1 MGCAVSGL
9 TWLCLRVEHCESL
22 KNSSELWLCTA
33 AYPSWASGPFFE
45 LLSPKDR
52 EVVWMGSEEPTCLS
66 WVQIISWN
74 KPELGKLFFSK
85 WLFPQEPD
93 PKAVGLCKS

>member
-1 MGCAVSGL
+1 MKVWKTPLSCGCALLPIPAGL
-9 TWLCLRVEHCESL
+9 QVL
-22 KNSSELWLCTA
+22 
-33 AYPSWASGPFFE
+33 FFE

-66 WVQIISWN
+66 WVQIMSWN

>member
-1 MGCAVSGL
+1 MKVWKIPVSCGCALLPIPAGL
-9 TWLCLRVEHCESL
+9 QAL
-22 KNSSELWLCTA
+22 
-33 AYPSWASGPFFE
+33 FFE

-66 WVQIISWN
+66 WVQIMSWN
-74 KPELGKLFFSK
+74 KPELEKLSFFSR

-93 PKAVGLCKS
+93 PKAVGLCKW